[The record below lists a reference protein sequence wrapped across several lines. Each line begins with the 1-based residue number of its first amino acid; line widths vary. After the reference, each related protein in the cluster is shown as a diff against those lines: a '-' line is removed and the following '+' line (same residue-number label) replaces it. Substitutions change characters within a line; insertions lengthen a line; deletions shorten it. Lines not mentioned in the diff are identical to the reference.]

1 MRVLLKL
8 NNENAKLNVQVESD
22 KGNWIIPI
30 ATAGLVGTIPFFGL
44 LFTGLDIAAGIGNS
58 YSGSVRAEK
67 QIYKDELVN
76 TADKFGMTVTMT
88 TVTTEQP
95 YTMEITMNPTPGTKQ
110 ILQRWQERSKDNGSA
125 VEFPDLEKMDYIELH
140 KYYMDNNKYWS
151 DNDEKYI
158 FGKQ

>member
-1 MRVLLKL
+1 M
-8 NNENAKLNVQVESD
+8 
-22 KGNWIIPI
+22 
-30 ATAGLVGTIPFFGL
+30 
-44 LFTGLDIAAGIGNS
+44 
-58 YSGSVRAEK
+58 
-67 QIYKDELVN
+67 VN

-95 YTMEITMNPTPGTKQ
+95 YTMEITMNPTPETKQ

-151 DNDEKYI
+151 DDDEKYI

>member
-8 NNENAKLNVQVESD
+8 NNENAKLNEQVESD

-30 ATAGLVGTIPFFGL
+30 ATAGLGGTIPFFGV

-58 YSGSVRAEK
+58 YSGSERAEK

-95 YTMEITMNPTPGTKQ
+95 YTMEITMNPTPETKTNFTTLART
-110 ILQRWQERSKDNGSA
+110 IER
-125 VEFPDLEKMDYIELH
+125 
-140 KYYMDNNKYWS
+140 
-151 DNDEKYI
+151 
-158 FGKQ
+158 